1 MNQNTTTPVLLEG
14 VSRNFGDVRALSD
27 IDLEVSEGGTVG
39 LLGPNGSGKTTLLSL
54 MSGLRTPTAG
64 TVRLFGRDPREPEAR
79 VQLGVTP
86 QQSGLVKHLSV
97 RGLIRFVSRHFV
109 DADTPETVMAAFRIE
124 HLADKRVG
132 GLSGG
137 QQRLLSVALAF
148 VGRPRLVLL
157 DEPSTGLDIN
167 ARGAL
172 WEAIRERAASGVT
185 ILLTSHYLE
194 EVQTLSDRIVMI
206 RAGRIVADDSTAG
219 FIRQTATTEVHVTT
233 DDDRALRLSGIVP
246 ARREGGVVVIDVD
259 DAATALQAL
268 ASAGI
273 AYTDIDIRKPS
284 LEAAFER
291 LATDIPH
298 QEEAS

>member
-1 MNQNTTTPVLLEG
+1 MTQNTAPPVLLEG
-14 VSRNFGDVRALSD
+14 ASRDFGDVRALAD
-27 IDLEVSEGGTVG
+27 VDLEVSEGGTVG

-54 MSGLRTPTAG
+54 VSGLRTPSAG
-64 TVRLFGRDPREPEAR
+64 TVRLFGRDPRDPEAR
-79 VQLGVTP
+79 VRLGVTP

-97 RGLIRFVSRHFV
+97 RGLIRFVSRHFT
-109 DADTPETVMAAFRIE
+109 DADSPDAVMAAFGIE

-137 QQRLLSVALAF
+137 QQRLLSVALSF

-172 WEAIRERAASGVT
+172 WKAIRERAASGVT

-194 EVQTLSDRIVMI
+194 EMQMLSDRIVMI
-206 RAGRIVADDSTAG
+206 RSGRIVADDSTAG
-219 FIRQTATTEVHVTT
+219 FIQQTTTTQVHVTT
-233 DDDRALRLSGIVP
+233 DDDRALQLPGIVS
-246 ARREGGVVVIDVD
+246 ARREGAVVILDAE

-268 ASAGI
+268 ATTGI
-273 AYTDIDIRKPS
+273 AYTDIDIRKPT

-291 LATDIPH
+291 LATDTPR
-298 QEEAS
+298 QEAS